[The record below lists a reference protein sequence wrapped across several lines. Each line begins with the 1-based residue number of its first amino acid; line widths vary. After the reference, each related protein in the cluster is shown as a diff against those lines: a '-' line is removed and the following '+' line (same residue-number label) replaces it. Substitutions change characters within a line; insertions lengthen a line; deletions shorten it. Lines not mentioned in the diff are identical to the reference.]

1 MKSII
6 IPLALLLSIPVMA
19 RDNGTGPIRFQL
31 ALRLLKYTC
40 RIEKQADKS
49 RNRKY

>member
-19 RDNGTGPIRFQL
+19 RDNGTGTSDT
-31 ALRLLKYTC
+31 LK
-40 RIEKQADKS
+40 RDVKAIHLQEKQADKS